1 MNHYDL
7 LGVMGTV
14 HIIVGLFVLCCC
26 CVDIDGTVFLL
37 EETYEVERGSNE
49 KACGSTALLDGNEL

>member
-26 CVDIDGTVFLL
+26 CVDIDGTAFLL
-37 EETYEVERGSNE
+37 EETNE
-49 KACGSTALLDGNEL
+49 